1 MTKEWKKYI
10 FESEEK
16 TLFETDNYNKMY
28 DFINNF
34 TDELIFINIY
44 DSMNFHVIHFAGYN
58 LMIKKDYD

>member
-1 MTKEWKKYI
+1 MKEWKKYI

-16 TLFETDNYNKMY
+16 TLFETDNYNEMY

-34 TDELIFINIY
+34 SDELIFINIY
-44 DSMNFHVIHFAGYN
+44 DSMNFHTVHFAGYN